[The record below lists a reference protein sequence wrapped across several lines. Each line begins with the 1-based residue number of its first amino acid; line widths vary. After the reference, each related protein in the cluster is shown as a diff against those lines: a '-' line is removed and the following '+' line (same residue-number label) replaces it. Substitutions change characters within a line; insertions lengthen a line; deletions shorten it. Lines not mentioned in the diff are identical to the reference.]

1 MTEQAAST
9 QGASPTPAAARTWRK
24 PPTIPNPVLRYGIV
38 VAVVAYVIYAA
49 GDVNLDIGRAIAG
62 IPKAWDM
69 LMQMVPPDF
78 SRWELLLSG
87 MLESLQMA
95 VFSTAAGVL
104 LSIPVAVGAARNIAP
119 RPVYLLF
126 RAYIGVVRTLP
137 EVLIAI
143 FFVKAFGFG
152 AFAGTLTL
160 TLASTGFVGKLLAEA
175 IEEIDPGQV
184 EAVPAAGA
192 SWPLVLVYAI
202 QPQVLPRYVGL
213 CIYRLD
219 INLRESTIL
228 GIVGAGGIG
237 AALYNSFGRYEY
249 DVSAAILLLIIAV
262 VLLAEWA
269 SGAIR
274 ARIQ

>member
-1 MTEQAAST
+1 MTEQAAS
-9 QGASPTPAAARTWRK
+9 APAAAPTWRK
-24 PPTIPNPVLRYGIV
+24 PPMVRSPVLRYALILGTV
-38 VAVVAYVIYAA
+38 VYVVYAA
-49 GDVNLDIGRAIAG
+49 RAVNLDIGRMIAG
-62 IPKAWDM
+62 IPKAWD
-69 LMQMVPPDF
+69 LLVQMVPPDF
-78 SRWELLLSG
+78 SRWQLLLSG

-95 VFSTAAGVL
+95 VFATAVGVL
-104 LSIPVAVGAARNIAP
+104 LSVPVAVGAARNIAP
-119 RPVYLLF
+119 RPVYLLL
-126 RAYIGVVRTLP
+126 RGYIGAVRTLP

-152 AFAGTLTL
+152 AFAGMLTL
-160 TLASTGFVGKLLAEA
+160 TIASTGFVGKLLAEA

-184 EAVPAAGA
+184 EAVRATGA

-262 VLLAEWA
+262 VLVAEWA